1 MAETPRRPDL
11 PDIPDAVAV
20 PKSRRSLQ
28 LVWVIPIVAAL
39 VGGWLAVKTIL
50 EQGPTITISFKTGE
64 GLEAG
69 KTKIKYKDVEI
80 GTVTSVRFSK
90 DVKRVIATAELTKE
104 SEPYLVEDM
113 QFWVVRPRISGGSV
127 SGLGTL
133 LGGSYIGTD
142 LGKSTQKRRDFIGL
156 EVPPVISTDVPG
168 RQFVLHADTLG
179 SLDIGVPIFFRR
191 FQVGQVAA
199 YDLDKDGKGVTLKIF
214 INAPYDQ
221 YVNGNTR
228 FWNASGIDVTLDA
241 SGITVNT
248 QSLVSIAIGG
258 IAFQTLAGDSLLP
271 PAEADTAF
279 QLFSD
284 RTEALKH
291 KETIYSDLIV
301 VFRES
306 VRGLQVGAP
315 VDFFGI
321 TLGEVVA
328 IKTQFNPATADFSI
342 PVEIRIFPERLTS
355 RYLKG
360 PKGGRIAGSED
371 PKKFMEGL
379 VEHGFRAQLRTG
391 NLLTGQLYIAL
402 DFFPNAPKV
411 KFDTSQEPPE
421 IPVVPSGLQAL
432 QKVLTEVA
440 NKLSNIA
447 GALEKVP
454 YGEISKNLNETLQS
468 ANSLMKRLDKEI
480 APEARDVLVEA
491 RKSLTS
497 AQQLMSAR
505 GPLQQD
511 TREAMRE
518 IARAAEALRVLADYL
533 ERHPEALIR
542 GKQEDKK

>member
-1 MAETPRRPDL
+1 MPNTPPDL
-11 PDIPDAVAV
+11 PDIPEAVAV

-50 EQGPTITISFKTGE
+50 EKGPEITISFKTAE

-80 GTVTSVRFSK
+80 GTVTSIKFAK
-90 DVKRVIATAELTKE
+90 DLSRIIATAELDKQT
-104 SEPYLVEDM
+104 EPYLVEDTN
-113 QFWVVRPRISGGSV
+113 FWVVRPRISGGTV
-127 SGLGTL
+127 SGIGTL
-133 LGGSYIGTD
+133 FGGSYIGVD
-142 LGKSTQKRRDFIGL
+142 IGKSTKKRRDFIGL

-168 RQFVLHADTLG
+168 RQFVLHADHLG
-179 SLDIGVPIFFRR
+179 SLDTGVPVFFRKI
-191 FQVGQVAA
+191 QVGQIVS
-199 YDLDKDGKGVTLKIF
+199 YSLDKDGKGVTVKIF

-228 FWNASGIDVTLDA
+228 FWNASGIDVTVDA
-241 SGITVNT
+241 SGIKVNT
-248 QSLVSIAIGG
+248 ESLVSIAIGG
-258 IAFQTLAGDSLLP
+258 IAFQTLAIDAAMP
-271 PAEADTAF
+271 PAEANTEF
-279 QLFSD
+279 ELYSD
-284 RTEALKH
+284 RTEAVKH

-315 VDFFGI
+315 VDFYGI
-321 TLGEVVA
+321 TIGEVTA
-328 IKTQFNPATADFSI
+328 IKTQFDPAKVDFSI

-360 PKGGRIAGSED
+360 PAGGRIAGGED
-371 PKKFMEGL
+371 PKKFMERL
-379 VEHGFRAQLRTG
+379 VNRGFRAQLRTG
-391 NLLTGQLYIAL
+391 SLLTGQLYVSL

-411 KFDTSQEPPE
+411 KFDMSQVPPE
-421 IPVVPSGLQAL
+421 IPVVPSGLQEL
-432 QKVLTEVA
+432 QKTVSEVA
-440 NKLSNIA
+440 NRLGKIA
-447 GALEKVP
+447 AELEKVP
-454 YGEISKNLNETLQS
+454 YGEIGKNVNETLQS

-480 APEARDVLVEA
+480 APEARDVLVQA

-497 AQQLMSAR
+497 AEQLMSAR

-511 TREAMRE
+511 TREALRE
-518 IARAAEALRVLADYL
+518 MARAAEALRALADYL

-542 GKQEDKK
+542 GKPEDKK

>member
-1 MAETPRRPDL
+1 MAETPHRPDL
-11 PDIPDAVAV
+11 PDIPEAVAV

-80 GTVTSVRFSK
+80 GMVTSVRLSK
-90 DVKRVIATAELTKE
+90 GVKHVIATAELVKE
-104 SEPYLVEDM
+104 AEPYLVEDM

-142 LGKSTQKRRDFIGL
+142 LGKSTQKRRDYIGL
-156 EVPPVISTDVPG
+156 EVPPVISTDLPG

-179 SLDIGVPIFFRR
+179 SLDFGVPVFFRR
-191 FQVGQVAA
+191 LQVGQVAA
-199 YDLDKDGKGVTLKIF
+199 YELDKDGKGVTLKIF

-228 FWNASGIDVTLDA
+228 FWNASGIDVSVDA
-241 SGITVNT
+241 SGVKVHTEG
-248 QSLVSIAIGG
+248 LVSIAIGG
-258 IAFQTLAGDSLLP
+258 IAFQTLAEDAVLP
-271 PAEADTAF
+271 PAEVDAVF
-279 QLFSD
+279 QLHAD
-284 RTEALKH
+284 RTDALKH
-291 KETIYSDLIV
+291 KETIYSNLIV

-315 VDFFGI
+315 VDFYGI

-328 IKTQFNPATADFSI
+328 IKTQFDPVNADFSI

-360 PKGGRIAGSED
+360 PTGGRIAGGQD

-379 VEHGFRAQLRTG
+379 VNRGFRAQLRTG
-391 NLLTGQLYIAL
+391 SLLTGQLYIAL

-411 KFDTSQEPPE
+411 KFDSSQEPPE
-421 IPVVPSGLQAL
+421 IPVVSSGLQEL
-432 QKVLTEVA
+432 QKTLTEVA
-440 NKLSNIA
+440 NKLAKIA
-447 GALEKVP
+447 GELEKVP
-454 YGEISKNLNETLQS
+454 YGEISKNVNETLQS
-468 ANSLMKRLDKEI
+468 ANSVMKRLDKEI
-480 APEARDVLVEA
+480 APEARDVLIEA
-491 RKSLTS
+491 RKSLMS

-518 IARAAEALRVLADYL
+518 IARAAEALRVLAEYL

>member
-1 MAETPRRPDL
+1 
-11 PDIPDAVAV
+11 
-20 PKSRRSLQ
+20 
-28 LVWVIPIVAAL
+28 VIPIVAAL

-80 GTVTSVRFSK
+80 GTVTSVSLTK
-90 DVKRVIATAELTKE
+90 DVSRVIVTAELVKHT
-104 SEPYLVEDM
+104 EPYLVEDM

-142 LGKSTQKRRDFIGL
+142 LGKSKNKRRDFIGL
-156 EVPPVISTDVPG
+156 ETPPVITTDLPG
-168 RQFVLHADTLG
+168 RQFVLRADTLG
-179 SLDIGVPIFFRR
+179 SLDIGVPVFFRR

-199 YDLDKDGKGVTLKIF
+199 YELDKDGKGVTLKIF
-214 INAPYDQ
+214 VNAPYDQ

-228 FWNASGIDVTLDA
+228 FWNASGIDVTVDA
-241 SGITVNT
+241 SGISVHTE
-248 QSLVSIAIGG
+248 SLISIAIGG
-258 IAFQTLAGDSLLP
+258 IAFQTLIEDAVLP
-271 PAEADTAF
+271 PAEAGAVFKLHD
-279 QLFSD
+279 D
-284 RTEALKH
+284 RSEALKH
-291 KETIYSDLIV
+291 KETVYSNLIV

-315 VDFFGI
+315 VDFYGI
-321 TLGEVVA
+321 TLGVVVA

-360 PKGGRIAGSED
+360 QTGGRIAGGED
-371 PKKFMEGL
+371 PKKFMERL
-379 VEHGFRAQLRTG
+379 VNRGFRAQLRTG
-391 NLLTGQLYIAL
+391 SLLTGQLYIAL

-432 QKVLTEVA
+432 QKTLTELA
-440 NKLSNIA
+440 DKLSKIA
-447 GALEKVP
+447 GELEKVP
-454 YGEISKNLNETLQS
+454 YREISKNINETMQS

-497 AQQLMSAR
+497 AQELMSAR

-518 IARAAEALRVLADYL
+518 IARAAESLRVLADYL

>member
-1 MAETPRRPDL
+1 MAETPRPPDL
-11 PDIPDAVAV
+11 PEIPEAVAV

-50 EQGPTITISFKTGE
+50 EKGPEITISFKTAE

-69 KTKIKYKDVEI
+69 KTKLKYKDVEI
-80 GTVTSVRFSK
+80 GMVKSVVFSK
-90 DVKRVIATAELTKE
+90 DLKGVIATADLIKE
-104 SEPYLVEDM
+104 AEPYLVEDTR
-113 QFWVVRPRISGGSV
+113 FWVVRPRISGGTV
-127 SGLGTL
+127 SGIGTL
-133 LGGSYIGTD
+133 FGGTYVGVDI
-142 LGKSTQKRRDFIGL
+142 GKSKTKKKDYIGL
-156 EVPPVISTDVPG
+156 EEAPVIATDVPG
-168 RQFVLHADTLG
+168 RQFILHADTLG
-179 SLDIGVPIFFRR
+179 SLDTGLPVFFRR

-199 YDLDKDGKGVTLKIF
+199 YELDKDGKGVTLKIF

-228 FWNASGIDVTLDA
+228 FWNASGIDVTVDA
-241 SGITVNT
+241 SGVKVHTEG
-248 QSLVSIAIGG
+248 LVSIAIGG
-258 IAFQTLAGDSLLP
+258 IAFQTLAEDAAMP
-271 PAEADTAF
+271 PAEADTVF
-279 QLFSD
+279 NLFDD
-284 RTEALKH
+284 RSEALKH
-291 KETIYSDLIV
+291 KERIFSDLVV

-321 TLGEVVA
+321 TLGEVTA
-328 IKTQFNPATADFSI
+328 IKTQFDPANAEFSI
-342 PVEIRIFPERLTS
+342 PVEIRIYPERLTS

-360 PKGGRIAGSED
+360 PTGGRISGAED
-371 PKKFMEGL
+371 PKKFMERL
-379 VEHGFRAQLRTG
+379 VNRGFRAQLRTG
-391 NLLTGQLYIAL
+391 SLLTGQLYIAL

-411 KFDTSQEPPE
+411 KFDMSQVPPE

-432 QKVLTEVA
+432 QKTLTELA

-454 YGEISKNLNETLQS
+454 YGEISKSINETMQS
-468 ANSLMKRLDKEI
+468 ASSLMKRLDKEI
-480 APEARDVLVEA
+480 SPEARDVLIEA
-491 RKSLTS
+491 RKSLMS
-497 AQQLMSAR
+497 AQELMSAR
-505 GPLQQD
+505 SGLQQD

>member
-1 MAETPRRPDL
+1 MADAPRSPD
-11 PDIPDAVAV
+11 PTDIPEAVVA
-20 PKSRRSLQ
+20 PKSRRTIQ
-28 LVWVIPIVAAL
+28 LVWVIPLVAAL
-39 VGGWLAVKTIL
+39 VGGWIAVKTIL
-50 EQGPTITISFKTGE
+50 EKGPEITISFKTGE

-69 KTKIKYKDVEI
+69 KTKIKYRDVEI
-80 GTVTSVRFSK
+80 GMVTGVKLSK
-90 DVKRVIATAELTKE
+90 GGKNVIATAELGKE
-104 SEPYLVEDM
+104 TEPYLVEDM

-133 LGGSYIGTD
+133 LGGSYIGVD
-142 LGKSTQKRRDFIGL
+142 LGKSTKKRRDFIGL
-156 EVPPVISTDVPG
+156 ETPPVISTDVPG

-199 YDLDKDGKGVTLKIF
+199 YELDKDGKGVTLNIF

-228 FWNASGIDVTLDA
+228 FWNASGIDVTVDA

-258 IAFQTLAGDSLLP
+258 IAFQTLAEDALLP
-271 PAEADTAF
+271 PAEANTVF
-279 QLFSD
+279 RLYPD
-284 RTEALKH
+284 RTDALKH
-291 KETIYSDLIV
+291 KETIYTDAIL

-315 VDFFGI
+315 VDFYGI
-321 TLGEVVA
+321 TLGEVTA
-328 IKTQFNPATADFSI
+328 IKTQFDPAKLEFSI

-360 PKGGRIAGSED
+360 KTGGRISGAED
-371 PKKFMEGL
+371 PKLFMQRM

-391 NLLTGQLYIAL
+391 SLLTGQLYIAL
-402 DFFPNAPKV
+402 DFFPDAPKV
-411 KFDTSQEPPE
+411 KFDMSQVPSE
-421 IPVVPSGLQAL
+421 IPVVASGLQEL
-432 QKVLTEVA
+432 QKTVSEVA
-440 NKLSNIA
+440 KRLGRIA
-447 GALEKVP
+447 AELEKVP
-454 YGEISKNLNETLQS
+454 YAEIGKNVNETLQS
-468 ANSLMKRLDKEI
+468 ANSVMKRLDKEI

-497 AQQLMSAR
+497 AQELMSAR

-511 TREAMRE
+511 TREALRE
-518 IARAAEALRVLADYL
+518 LARAAEALRVLADYL

-542 GKQEDKK
+542 GKPEDKK